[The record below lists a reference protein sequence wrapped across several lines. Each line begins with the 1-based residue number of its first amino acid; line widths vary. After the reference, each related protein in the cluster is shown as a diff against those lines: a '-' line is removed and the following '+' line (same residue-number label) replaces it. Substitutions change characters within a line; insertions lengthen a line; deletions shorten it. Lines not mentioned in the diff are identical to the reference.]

1 VSGRDVHLQYDASL
15 PHQTAA
21 IDSTVDLFE
30 GALGGAREVLLSRG
44 TPGGLDLVEL
54 GFANPAPEDEVAFEL
69 SLLERLQA
77 VQRRNGLE
85 PSQQLDGRNFTVEME
100 TGTGKTYVYLRTIF
114 ELHARYGL
122 SKFVIVVPSVAIRE
136 GVLAS
141 LQSMGPHFRARYA
154 EPIDAA
160 VYDAKRLGAVRQFA
174 TASTLQVLV
183 MNIQA
188 FQKDAHATDPADVK
202 ANVINRTHDAMSG
215 RRPIDFIQAVR
226 PVVVIDEPQNFE
238 SPRSRAAIDRL
249 SPLCTLR
256 YSATP
261 RNAYNLV
268 YRLGPVDAF
277 EQGLVKQIEVDGI
290 EVDAAFNDAHVR
302 LLDVDS
308 VGNRARLEINVGI
321 GHAAKRAKVWVKRQG
336 DLAVVSRGRPEYQEG
351 YLVDDIVFAAG
362 QESVE
367 FTGGTVV
374 SLNAFSGPQVSDVQ
388 RMQISETIRYH
399 LDRELALVPHG
410 IKVLSLFFLD
420 AVADYRVYG
429 SDGTTSLGPVGEV
442 FEEELAE
449 ALAKPRYAGLDLGPI
464 TSLHD
469 AYFSQ
474 DAKGRAKDSR
484 GDGEGDRSAY
494 EKIMRGKE
502 QLLSLDEPLRFIF
515 THSALAEGWDNPNV
529 FQVCT
534 LTHQKSSI
542 RRRQQIG
549 RGLRLPVDQSGA
561 RYGDRDVARL
571 TVIAN
576 ESYEHFA
583 RGLQVDYEQETGQ
596 PWGVVTRTAFAAV
609 FASGDAGSEPLGP
622 EQSAQVWE
630 HLQSAGSLAADGR
643 LTAIFTPTAEGFV
656 LPMPEPLAA
665 ARDGVTTVLERYE
678 RPPVR
683 NARDRKEVTYRKHVV
698 LDPGF
703 AALWRDIAG
712 RTRYRVEVDS
722 ERIVAESVRA
732 IRDMEGV
739 TRALVRSRSAELTV
753 TDAGIAA
760 GDAEGGRAAVAAPA
774 VLPDVLGHLQNATD
788 LTRVTLARIL
798 SRCDRLDELRR
809 NPHAFLVEITRIL
822 RNVLGEQI
830 VDGIGYERVGGEL
843 WEMRQLAPEAGEE
856 IIRYVDRLYEVEHVD
871 KSPYSHVE
879 WESSVERDFAERLDQ
894 DDRVRFFLKLPAWFT
909 VDTPV
914 GPYNPDWAIGW
925 DDGDHRRVHL
935 VRETKSTHDELG
947 RRGNENAKITCAQRH
962 FAALGTDYAVAT
974 SFDDLLRQ
982 VTR

>member
-1 VSGRDVHLQYDASL
+1 MSGRDVHLQYDASL

-44 TPGGLDLVEL
+44 APGGLDLVEL
-54 GFANPAPEDEVAFEL
+54 GFANPAPADEGAFEL
-69 SLLERLQA
+69 SLLERLQV

-85 PSQQLDGRNFTVEME
+85 PSQHLEGRNFTVEME

-122 SKFVIVVPSVAIRE
+122 TKFVIVVPSVAIRE

-160 VYDAKRLGAVRQFA
+160 VYDAKRLGIVRQFA

-188 FQKDAHATDPADVK
+188 FQKDAQATDPADVK
-202 ANVINRTHDAMSG
+202 ANVINRPHDAMSG

-238 SPRSRAAIDRL
+238 SPRSRAAVERL
-249 SPLCTLR
+249 HPLCTLR

-302 LLDVDS
+302 LLAVEAAS
-308 VGNRARLEINVGI
+308 NRARLEINVGT
-321 GHAAKRAKVWVKRQG
+321 GDAAKRSKVWVKRQS
-336 DLAVVSRGRPEYQEG
+336 DLAVVSKGRPEYQDG
-351 YLVDDIVFAAG
+351 FLVDDIIFADG

-374 SLNAFSGPQVSDVQ
+374 SLNAFSGPQVTDVQ
-388 RMQISETIRYH
+388 RLQVRETIRYH
-399 LDRELALVPHG
+399 LDRELVLAARG

-420 AVADYRVYG
+420 AVADYRVYEG
-429 SDGTTSLGPVGEV
+429 DGTSRLGPIGVL
-442 FEEELAE
+442 FEEELAA
-449 ALAKPRYAGLDLGPI
+449 ALAKPRYAALSLGPVAD
-464 TSLHD
+464 LHN

-515 THSALAEGWDNPNV
+515 THSALREGWDNPNV

-542 RRRQQIG
+542 TRRQQIG

-561 RYGDRDVARL
+561 RYADRDIARL

-596 PWGVVTRTAFAAV
+596 PWGVVTRTAFARVYGGVA
-609 FASGDAGSEPLGP
+609 ADRLGP
-622 EQSAQVWE
+622 ERSAQIWE
-630 HLQSAGSLAADGR
+630 HLQSAGILTADGR
-643 LTAIFTPTAEGFV
+643 LTARFTPTQEGFT
-656 LPMPEPLAA
+656 LPMPEGLGA
-665 ARDGVTTVLERYE
+665 AREGVTTVLERYGT
-678 RPPVR
+678 PPAR
-683 NARDRKEVTYRKHVV
+683 NARDRQQVRYRKHVV

-703 AALWRDIAG
+703 EALWRDIAG
-712 RTRYRVEVDS
+712 QTRYRVTVDS
-722 ERIVAESVRA
+722 ERIVADAVKA
-732 IRDMEGV
+732 IGEMDGV
-739 TRALVRSRSAELTV
+739 PLTLVRSQSAELTV
-753 TDAGIAA
+753 SGAGIAA
-760 GDAEGGRAAVAAPA
+760 GEGQGGRVERVAAPV
-774 VLPDVLGHLQNATD
+774 VLPDVLGHLQNSTD
-788 LTRVTLARIL
+788 LTRATLARIL
-798 SRCDRLDELRR
+798 NECGRLSELRR
-809 NPHAFLVEITRIL
+809 NPHAFLVELTRIL
-822 RNVLGEQI
+822 RRVLGEQI
-830 VDGIGYERVGGEL
+830 VDGIEYERLDGAT
-843 WEMRQLAPEAGEE
+843 WEMRQLAPDAGEE
-856 IIRYVDRLYEVEHVD
+856 IIRYVDRLYKIEHED

-879 WESSVERDFAERLDQ
+879 WESSIERGFAERLDN
-894 DDRVRFFLKLPAWFT
+894 DDRVRFFVKLPAWFT

-935 VRETKSTHDELG
+935 VRETKSTHDDLA
-947 RRGNENAKITCAQRH
+947 RRGTENAKIVCAKRH
-962 FAALGTDYAVAT
+962 FAVLGTDYAVAT
-974 SFDDLLRQ
+974 SFDELIEQ
-982 VTR
+982 VTV

>member
-1 VSGRDVHLQYDASL
+1 MTGRDVHLQYDASL

-44 TPGGLDLVEL
+44 APGGLDLVEL
-54 GFANPAPEDEVAFEL
+54 GFANPAPADEGAFEL
-69 SLLERLQA
+69 SLLERLQV

-85 PSQQLDGRNFTVEME
+85 PSQHLEGRNFTVEME

-122 SKFVIVVPSVAIRE
+122 TKFVIVVPSVAIRE

-160 VYDAKRLGAVRQFA
+160 VYDAKRLGIVRQFA

-188 FQKDAHATDPADVK
+188 FQKDAQATDPADVK
-202 ANVINRTHDAMSG
+202 ANVINRPHDAMSG

-238 SPRSRAAIDRL
+238 SPRSRAAVERL
-249 SPLCTLR
+249 HPLCTLR

-302 LLDVDS
+302 LLAVEAAS
-308 VGNRARLEINVGI
+308 NRARLEINVGT
-321 GHAAKRAKVWVKRQG
+321 GDAAKRSKVWVKRQS
-336 DLAVVSRGRPEYQEG
+336 DLAVVSKGRPEYQDG
-351 YLVDDIVFAAG
+351 FLVDDIIFADG

-374 SLNAFSGPQVSDVQ
+374 SLNAFSGPQVTDVQ
-388 RMQISETIRYH
+388 RLQVRETIRYH
-399 LDRELALVPHG
+399 LDRELVLAARG

-420 AVADYRVYG
+420 AVADYRVYEA
-429 SDGTTSLGPVGEV
+429 DGATRLGAIGVL
-442 FEEELAE
+442 FEEELTA
-449 ALAKPRYAGLDLGPI
+449 ALAKPRYANLSLGPVAA
-464 TSLHD
+464 LHD

-474 DAKGRAKDSR
+474 DAKGRARDSR

-502 QLLSLDEPLRFIF
+502 QLLSVDEPLRFIF
-515 THSALAEGWDNPNV
+515 THSALREGWDNPNV

-542 RRRQQIG
+542 TRRQQIG

-561 RYGDRDVARL
+561 RYVDRDIARL

-596 PWGVVTRTAFAAV
+596 PWGVVTRTAFARVYGGVA
-609 FASGDAGSEPLGP
+609 ADRLGP
-622 EQSAQVWE
+622 ERSAHIWE
-630 HLQSAGSLAADGR
+630 HLQSAGILTADGR
-643 LTAIFTPTAEGFV
+643 LTARFTPTQEGFT
-656 LPMPEPLAA
+656 LPMPEGLGA
-665 ARDGVTTVLERYE
+665 AREGVTTVLERYGT
-678 RPPVR
+678 PPAR
-683 NARDRKEVTYRKHVV
+683 NARDRQQVRYRKHVV

-703 AALWRDIAG
+703 EALWRDIAG
-712 RTRYRVEVDS
+712 QTRYRVTVDS
-722 ERIVAESVRA
+722 ERIVADAVKA
-732 IRDMEGV
+732 IGEMDGV
-739 TRALVRSRSAELTV
+739 PLTLVRSQSAELTV
-753 TDAGIAA
+753 SGAGIAA
-760 GDAEGGRAAVAAPA
+760 GEGQGGRVERVAAPV
-774 VLPDVLGHLQNATD
+774 VLPDVLGHLQNSTD
-788 LTRVTLARIL
+788 LTRATLARIL
-798 SRCDRLDELRR
+798 NECGRLGELRR
-809 NPHAFLVEITRIL
+809 NPHAFLVGLTRVL
-822 RNVLGEQI
+822 RTVLGEQI
-830 VDGIGYERVGGEL
+830 LDGIEYERVDGAT

-856 IIRYVDRLYEVEHVD
+856 ITRYVDRMYEIEHED

-879 WESSVERDFAERLDQ
+879 YESSVERGFVERLDK
-894 DDRVRFFLKLPAWFT
+894 DDRVRFFVKLPGWFT

-925 DDGDHRRVHL
+925 DDGDQQRVHL
-935 VRETKSTHDELG
+935 VRETKSTHDDLA
-947 RRGNENAKITCAQRH
+947 RRGTENAKIACAKRH
-962 FAALGTDYAVAT
+962 FAVLGTDYAVAT
-974 SFDDLLRQ
+974 NFDELIEQ
-982 VTR
+982 VTV